1 MQTFTIVPDG
11 SFSLAAAAAFG
22 FGPHT
27 GRPMPEGDVM
37 RLAFV
42 TDDFSHQVG
51 IILRQDE
58 RGHIQA
64 SVQGSSDITAIEK
77 QVRRILSLN
86 HSGKEWLKVG
96 ERDKVIGRLQHEH
109 PGLRPVLFHSPYEA
123 AAWSVISLR
132 RHRTQAAAL
141 RRRLAQQFGKVF
153 ELGGEEPEAFPLP
166 REILKLTSLPGLEPT
181 RIERLHAVAQ
191 AALDGKLDPEQLLD
205 MSHEEAL
212 TRLQE
217 LPGIGP
223 LYAGLILLR
232 STGAT
237 DILTTKEP
245 RSPAYV
251 AHFYNL
257 PTKRAS
263 AEQMQELSEA
273 WRPFR
278 TWTMVLIRVAGD
290 RAKLSW

>member
-11 SFSLAAAAAFG
+11 PFSLAAAAAFG
-22 FGPHT
+22 FGPHS
-27 GRPMPEGDVM
+27 GRPKPEGDIM

-42 TDDFSHQVG
+42 ADDFNHQAGVV
-51 IILRQDE
+51 LRQDE
-58 RGHIQA
+58 NRHLQA
-64 SVQGSSDITAIEK
+64 TVQGVDEVVAIEK

-86 HSGKEWLKVG
+86 HSGKDWLKVG
-96 ERDKVIGRLQHEH
+96 ERDKVIGQLQHEH

-123 AAWSVISLR
+123 AAWSIISLR

-141 RRRLAQQFGKVF
+141 RRRLAQQYGKVF
-153 ELGGEEPEAFPLP
+153 ELDGEQLEAFPLP
-166 REILKLTSLPGLEPT
+166 TDLLKLSTFPGLELT

-191 AALDGKLDPEQLLD
+191 AALDGKLDAEKLLS
-205 MSHEEAL
+205 MPPEEAL
-212 TRLQE
+212 TQLQE

-237 DILTTKEP
+237 DILTAKEP
-245 RSPAYV
+245 RTPAYI
-251 AHFYNL
+251 AHFYDL

-263 AEQMQELSEA
+263 AEEIQKLAEA

-278 TWTMVLIRVAGD
+278 TWATVLIRVAGD
-290 RAKLSW
+290 QP